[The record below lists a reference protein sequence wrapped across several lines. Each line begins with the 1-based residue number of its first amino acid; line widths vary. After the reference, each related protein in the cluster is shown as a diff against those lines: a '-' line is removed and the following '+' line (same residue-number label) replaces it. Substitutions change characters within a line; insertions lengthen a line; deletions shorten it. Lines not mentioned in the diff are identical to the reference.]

1 MQSNEAK
8 NIQWLKDL
16 ESLFFLETGNNLCIE
31 KININLDS
39 YDASYEN
46 SVRNPKF
53 AAIYNMHEMLVAL
66 DNNIDT
72 ALISIYEIEQDLLS
86 AELYRKVLFG
96 DYDLRIHKKL
106 LCSIELLEKNIEQ
119 LLTNYTQE
127 QILKFEVK
135 YSYNSV
141 AHFFN
146 DVYEILLSLRAIEK
160 KLSSINSL
168 SSLSSLSKT
177 A

>member
-8 NIQWLKDL
+8 NIQWLEDL

-96 DYDLRIHKKL
+96 DYDLRIHGKL
-106 LCSIELLEKNIEQ
+106 LRSIKLLEKNIEQ
-119 LLTNYTQE
+119 LWINYTND
-127 QILKFEVK
+127 QIIKFELKYK
-135 YSYNSV
+135 YSSV
-141 AHFFN
+141 THFFN
-146 DVYEILLSLRAIEK
+146 DVYEILLSLRAIERQ
-160 KLSSINSL
+160 LSIRNS
-168 SSLSSLSKT
+168 STSLNSLSKT

>member
-1 MQSNEAK
+1 MQQNKAK
-8 NIQWLKDL
+8 NIQWLEDL

-39 YDASYEN
+39 YDANYEN

-53 AAIYNMHEMLVAL
+53 AAIYNMHEMLIAL

-96 DYDLRIHKKL
+96 DYNLRIHRKL

-119 LLTNYTQE
+119 LWINYTND
-127 QILKFEVK
+127 QIINFELK
-135 YSYNSV
+135 YTYNSV
-141 AHFFN
+141 THFFN
-146 DVYEILLSLRAIEK
+146 DVYEILLSLRAIERQL
-160 KLSSINSL
+160 LSRNS
-168 SSLSSLSKT
+168 SASLSSLSKT